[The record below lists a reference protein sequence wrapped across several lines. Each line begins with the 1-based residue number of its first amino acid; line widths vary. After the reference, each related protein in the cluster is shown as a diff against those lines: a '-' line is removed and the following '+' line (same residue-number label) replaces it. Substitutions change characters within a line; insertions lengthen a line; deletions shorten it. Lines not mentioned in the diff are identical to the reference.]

1 MNVPCEERLAVIR
14 RALAEDIGPGD
25 VTTNWIIPESQ
36 GSEAIILA
44 KAAGVLAGLDVARD
58 AFALVDERIRFEPLL
73 ADGDRLRPKDVVA
86 RIAGPTRGILI
97 AERVALN
104 FLQRL
109 SGIATL
115 TRAFVDAVAG
125 TKAVILDTRKTTPGL
140 RLLEKYAV
148 RMGGG
153 ANHRIGLYDMVLIKD
168 NHIEAAGGITEA
180 VKRVRARNAA
190 GLLIEV
196 EARTLDDVCEAVA
209 LAVDRIL
216 LDNMTC
222 EQMRQAVQ
230 LVNGRVPLEAS
241 GNVTLETVRQI
252 AETGVDF
259 ISSGALTHSA
269 KALDLSL
276 DFLPSHRAA
285 APRF

>member
-1 MNVPCEERLAVIR
+1 MNIADQERRDVIR

-25 VTTNWIIPESQ
+25 VTTEWIIPADQRSA
-36 GSEAIILA
+36 AIILA
-44 KAAGVLAGLDVARD
+44 KAKGVLAGLDVARD
-58 AFALVDERIRFEPLL
+58 AFALVDARIEFVPLR
-73 ADGDRLRPKDVVA
+73 ADGELVQPRDVVA
-86 RIAGPTRGILI
+86 RIVGPTRGILT

-115 TRAFVDAVAG
+115 TRAFVDAVSG
-125 TKAVILDTRKTTPGL
+125 TRAVILDTRKTTPGL

-153 ANHRIGLYDMVLIKD
+153 ANHRIGLYDMVLVKD
-168 NHIEAAGGITEA
+168 NHIEAAGSITGA
-180 VKRVRARNAA
+180 VARVRVQNAA

-196 EARTLDDVCEAVA
+196 EARTLDDVREAAA

-222 EQMRQAVQ
+222 AQMRQAVE
-230 LVNGRVPLEAS
+230 LVNGRVSLEAS
-241 GNVTLETVRQI
+241 GNVTLDNVRRI
-252 AETGVDF
+252 AETGVDY

-269 KALDLSL
+269 RALDLSL
-276 DFLPSHRAA
+276 DFVPHEAA
-285 APRF
+285 ISPR